1 MANRVVSEQLFF
13 WGRGFWNWLDNRMIV
28 RRLLLIGTMYLVWDS
43 YAWCKSFAEH
53 TTRDG
58 LQIAAIIAAVTG
70 PVTILLKFVVD
81 NYTEG
86 RK

>member
-1 MANRVVSEQLFF
+1 MKERVK
-13 WGRGFWNWLDNRMIV
+13 WAATGFMDWLDNRTIV
-28 RRLLLIGTMYLVWDS
+28 RRVLLLVTMWLVIDS

-53 TTRDG
+53 TSRDG

-70 PVTILLKFVVD
+70 PVTVLLKFVLD
-81 NYTEG
+81 NYTEA

>member
-1 MANRVVSEQLFF
+1 MSDRLLLWSH
-13 WGRGFWNWLDNRMIV
+13 GFWNWLDNRMIV
-28 RRLLLIGTMYLVWDS
+28 RRLLLVVTMYLVIDS

-70 PVTILLKFVVD
+70 PVTVLLKFVLD

>member
-1 MANRVVSEQLFF
+1 
-13 WGRGFWNWLDNRMIV
+13 MIV
-28 RRLLLIGTMYLVWDS
+28 RRLLLVVTMYLVIDS

-70 PVTILLKFVVD
+70 PVTVLLKFVLD